1 MRAIGARLVAPTG
14 LCDLAVAGGTTVA
27 TISSLLADHVTLQVR
42 SVDRLFLQG
51 YVPRLMTEGQVIRFL
66 LDRGFPI
73 PSPAVLGRFGR
84 RYVDQINDY
93 IASNQ
98 IPAVKFVKGDVK
110 EEIAR
115 KRFQAAER
123 EGRFGVVM
131 VGIAQERTSA
141 WRGWR
146 DGGPDGHPHFVYRRQ
161 SIFPNN
167 YYFYIRD
174 PDWGPSFL
182 KTVGYAPFPVWVYL
196 NGNEWAKQQA
206 TQQSIAFQ
214 ALDNGFASCEDSEA
228 LAATCGSLS
237 AGDVRA
243 FFDRWQAAL
252 PSPFTDEDRRR
263 GYSYDLAFR
272 QLEIS
277 DTRVFDRP
285 AAGRAWFEQTLPDQL
300 TLGRPDQAA
309 VIFGRRVTRQTPGKF
324 QTKVF
329 NRGVEAAIQIHFRAS
344 KVKQYFKEGRAL
356 RTETTVNDTRDFG
369 IGRLLTDE
377 NWNALIDIGHQ
388 INQRLLDHQLDACA
402 CAPDAT
408 LLERVVLPSTTPD
421 GLPAPG
427 LRFGEPR
434 TMALLA
440 CLCSYQ
446 HLVVGLTNR
455 SLRALIAGLIPGYGA
470 RQMTYDL
477 RRLRRKGFIQRIP
490 RTQRYEL
497 TREGRRL
504 AVFFSKTYTRI
515 VNPSLAEL
523 DPALPIEIARRQ
535 PLAIAYRA
543 FERAIEEKIKHA
555 AIAA

>member
-1 MRAIGARLVAPTG
+1 M
-14 LCDLAVAGGTTVA
+14 A

-73 PSPAVLGRFGR
+73 PSPAVLGRIGR
-84 RYVDQINDY
+84 GYVDRINDY

-110 EEIAR
+110 EEIAG
-115 KRFQAAER
+115 KHFQAAER

-182 KTVGYAPFPVWVYL
+182 KTVAYAPFPVWVYL

-206 TQQSIAFQ
+206 AQHGIGFR
-214 ALDNGFASCEDSEA
+214 ALDNGFASCENAEA
-228 LAATCGSLS
+228 LAQICRSLS
-237 AGDVRA
+237 AADVRA

-252 PSPFTDEDRRR
+252 PSPFTDEDRRH
-263 GYSYDLAFR
+263 GYNYDLAFR

-309 VIFGRRVTRQTPGKF
+309 VIFGRRVSRRTPGKF

-369 IGRLLTDE
+369 IGRLVTDE

-446 HLVVGLTNR
+446 HLIVGLTNR

-477 RRLRRKGFIQRIP
+477 RRLSRKGFIQRIP

-535 PLAIAYRA
+535 PLAIAYHA
-543 FERAIEEKIKHA
+543 FERAIEDKIKQA
-555 AIAA
+555 AIAP

>member
-1 MRAIGARLVAPTG
+1 
-14 LCDLAVAGGTTVA
+14 VA
-27 TISSLLADHVTLQVR
+27 TISSLLADHVSLEVR

-51 YVPRLMTEGQVIRFL
+51 YVPRLMCEGQVIRFL
-66 LDRGFPI
+66 LDRGFFI
-73 PSPAVLGRFGR
+73 PSPAALGKIGR
-84 RYVDQINDY
+84 DYVNQLNDFV
-93 IASNQ
+93 ARNQ
-98 IPAVKFVKGDVK
+98 IPTVHFIKGDVK

-115 KRFQAAER
+115 THFQAAER

-131 VGIAQERTSA
+131 VGICQEKTSA

-174 PDWGPSFL
+174 PDWGPGFI
-182 KTVGYAPFPVWVYL
+182 KTVAYAPFPVWVYL

-206 TQQSIAFQ
+206 AQHSLEFR
-214 ALDNGFASCEDSEA
+214 ALDNGFASCESPEA
-228 LAATCGSLS
+228 LAGICRSLS
-237 AGDVRA
+237 AQDVRM
-243 FFDRWQAAL
+243 FFDRWRGVL
-252 PSPFTDEDRRR
+252 PSPFTAEDRRR
-263 GYSYDLAFR
+263 GYDYALAIR

-277 DTRVFDRP
+277 DTRVFDQP
-285 AAGRAWFEQTLPDQL
+285 AAGRAWFEATLPDQL

-309 VIFGRRVTRQTPGKF
+309 VIFARPVNSRTPGRF
-324 QTKVF
+324 RTKVI
-329 NRGVEAAIQIHFRAS
+329 NRGTEAAIQIHFRAS

-369 IGRLLTDE
+369 VGRLLTDA
-377 NWNALIDIGHQ
+377 NWDALIGIGHQ

-408 LLERVVLPSTTPD
+408 TLERVVLPSRSPD

-434 TMALLA
+434 TMVLLA
-440 CLCSYQ
+440 CLCSFQ
-446 HLVVGLTNR
+446 HLIAGLTNR
-455 SLRALIAGLIPGYGA
+455 SLRELITGLIPGYTA

-497 TREGRRL
+497 TSEGRRL
-504 AVFFSKTYTRI
+504 AVFFTKTYTRI

-523 DPALPIEIARRQ
+523 DPTLPNQIAQRS
-535 PLAIAYRA
+535 PLAVSYRA
-543 FERAIEEKIKHA
+543 FERAIQDKITQA

>member
-1 MRAIGARLVAPTG
+1 M
-14 LCDLAVAGGTTVA
+14 A

-51 YVPRLMTEGQVIRFL
+51 YVPGLMTAGQVIRFL
-66 LDRGFPI
+66 LDRGYPI
-73 PSPAVLGRFGR
+73 PSPAMLGKIGR
-84 RYVDQINDY
+84 DYVNQINAF

-98 IPAVKFVKGDVK
+98 IPTVRFVKGDVK

-115 KRFQAAER
+115 THFQAAEQN
-123 EGRFGVVM
+123 GRYGVVM
-131 VGIAQERTSA
+131 VGICQEKTSA

-146 DGGPDGHPHFVYRRQ
+146 DGGPDGHPHFEYGRQ

-167 YYFYIRD
+167 YYWYIRD
-174 PDWGPSFL
+174 PDWGPAFL
-182 KTVGYAPFPVWVYL
+182 KTVGYAPFPVWIYL

-206 TQQSIAFQ
+206 ARHGIGFR
-214 ALDNGFASCEDSEA
+214 ALDNGFSSCENAQA
-228 LAATCGSLS
+228 LAGICHSLS
-237 AGDVRA
+237 AEDVRL
-243 FFDRWQAAL
+243 FFDRWRAVL
-252 PSPFTDEDRRR
+252 PSPFTAEDRQR
-263 GYSYDLAFR
+263 GYDHALALR

-285 AAGRAWFEQTLPDQL
+285 IAGRAWFEQTLPDQL

-309 VIFGRRVTRQTPGKF
+309 VIFGRRVNSRTPGRF
-324 QTKVF
+324 HTKVF

-356 RTETTVNDTRDFG
+356 RTETTINDTRDFG
-369 IGRLLTDE
+369 IGRLLTDA
-377 NWNALIDIGHQ
+377 NWQALLQIGHQ
-388 INQRLLDHQLDACA
+388 INQRLLDHQLDACH

-408 LLERVVLPSTTPD
+408 TLERVVLPSTTPD

-434 TMALLA
+434 TMVLLA
-440 CLCSYQ
+440 CLCSFQ
-446 HLVVGLTNR
+446 HLFAGLTNR
-455 SLRALIAGLIPGYGA
+455 SLRELIAGLIPGYTA

-497 TREGRRL
+497 TGEGRRL
-504 AVFFSKTYTRI
+504 AVFFTKTYTRI

-523 DPALPIEIARRQ
+523 DPTLPAEIAKRS
-535 PLAIAYRA
+535 PLAVSYRA
-543 FERAIEEKIKHA
+543 FERAIEQKIKHA